1 MAVYSVEGKLG
12 TGKTKFCVWRA
23 KLALLEGRRV
33 ASNVDLYLDKLLP
46 NATIAKYIR
55 IPDKPSSFDLEAI
68 GHGNPESYD
77 EDQNGVLILDE
88 LGTWL
93 NSRNFQDKGRAPLID
108 WLIHARKLGWDVYL
122 IVQDAG
128 MIDKQ
133 VRDALIEYK
142 CKCIRLDKVKVPLIG
157 SILSGIGSLIGT
169 KRFGYL
175 PRMHLV
181 VARVGEGQ
189 NAVIAERWMYRGDD
203 LHKGYDT
210 RQVFRTDYPDGCHSV
225 IYRAPP
231 PRQSRFQ
238 RFLARVFPKP
248 PLRPRP
254 MPRPKH
260 PLVAQVQKL
269 PPDRRIA
276 FMRSHA
282 DFFQI
287 GGAVRDG
294 HARQRVAVAHHP

>member
-23 KLALLEGRRV
+23 RTALLEGRRV
-33 ASNVDLYLDKLLP
+33 ASNVDLYLDKLVP
-46 NATIAKYIR
+46 NMQRANYTR
-55 IPDKPSSFDLEAI
+55 IPDKPSAFDLEAI
-68 GHGNPESYD
+68 GHGNPGSYD
-77 EDQNGVLILDE
+77 EDKNGVLILDE

-122 IVQDAG
+122 IVQDSG

-142 CKCIRLDKVKVPLIG
+142 CKCLRLDKVQIPFIG
-157 SILSGIGSLIGT
+157 GVLSLFGG
-169 KRFGYL
+169 RAGYL

-203 LHKGYDT
+203 LHAGYDT
-210 RQVFRTDYPDGCHSV
+210 RQVFRTDYPDGVHDVYHHS
-225 IYRAPP
+225 APP
-231 PRQSRFQ
+231 KKTLLQ
-238 RFLARVFPKP
+238 RLASHVFAKP
-248 PLRPRP
+248 SPRP
-254 MPRPKH
+254 APKPKH
-260 PLVAQVQKL
+260 PLVALVQKL
-269 PPDRRIA
+269 PPDRRA
-276 FMRSHA
+276 SFMRKHRLTFS
-282 DFFQI
+282 
-287 GGAVRDG
+287 
-294 HARQRVAVAHHP
+294 